1 MTAKNTECLGNSTS
15 ETRSVFYC
23 LQSPQLI
30 WDLNHTTSLKIIV
43 VITTIA
49 CPVTILLNLL
59 VIIAVK
65 TRRELKK
72 NSNILLFNAA
82 LADLLVGAVSMPL
95 SIALDALFIQ
105 QLLLADVVCTVFF
118 ITASVLYTVCG
129 ASFFHLLLI
138 AWERHVA
145 VAKWAEYKTI
155 VTTGR
160 VNKYTRVAWLL
171 TVLMV
176 IPLVVMVAVSVRH
189 EMILVV
195 DVIWNIFL
203 LVCISFIAYF
213 YFKAYLAVRNW
224 NRTRIRP
231 VNDLAKGKLESKVAY
246 TTFWLTV
253 FVGVS
258 TLPISFV
265 YLFQGTLPFF
275 LQISTI
281 RWAETILQLNSL
293 FNPLL
298 YWYRNRRLR
307 EATLELLCCRNRPAV
322 RTTRHI
328 RQRRFSVSSLD
339 IEKLQNKQ
347 GGARLLRSE
356 SVGAMMCL
364 DTFRQ
369 GQNEALKE
377 RPLSTPTREASD
389 QIFRT
394 KECNKLIVTVQ
405 IENAPGGK
413 GIQRK
418 TKLPKN
424 TTQLARSRCHIG
436 GKIVVRSTSLNEN
449 SFVPLANSDEIP
461 SERCVR
467 RTSSLPILST
477 KNYDSRAGKKSCG
490 ESWRRHKNLN
500 EFLS

>member
-1 MTAKNTECLGNSTS
+1 M
-15 ETRSVFYC
+15 
-23 LQSPQLI
+23 
-30 WDLNHTTSLKIIV
+30 
-43 VITTIA
+43 
-49 CPVTILLNLL
+49 
-59 VIIAVK
+59 IIAVK
-65 TRRELKK
+65 TRRDLKK
-72 NSNILLFNAA
+72 NSNILLFNVA

-155 VTTGR
+155 ITTGR

-258 TLPISFV
+258 TLPIFIV
-265 YLFQGTLPFF
+265 HLFQGALPFF
-275 LQISTI
+275 RQISTI
-281 RWAETILQLNSL
+281 RWAETVLQLNSL

-307 EATLELLCCRNRPAV
+307 EATLGLLRCRSRPAV
-322 RTTRHI
+322 RTASHI
-328 RQRRFSVSSLD
+328 RQRRYSVASLD
-339 IEKLQNKQ
+339 VKNLQNEQ
-347 GGARLLRSE
+347 RGARH
-356 SVGAMMCL
+356 L
-364 DTFRQ
+364 DT
-369 GQNEALKE
+369 
-377 RPLSTPTREASD
+377 
-389 QIFRT
+389 
-394 KECNKLIVTVQ
+394 
-405 IENAPGGK
+405 
-413 GIQRK
+413 
-418 TKLPKN
+418 
-424 TTQLARSRCHIG
+424 
-436 GKIVVRSTSLNEN
+436 
-449 SFVPLANSDEIP
+449 
-461 SERCVR
+461 
-467 RTSSLPILST
+467 
-477 KNYDSRAGKKSCG
+477 
-490 ESWRRHKNLN
+490 
-500 EFLS
+500 